1 MENVIIT
8 FGTMLVLLALSCPVG
23 VSIGA
28 ATILGLYLSDM
39 NLMLAAQ
46 RMFQLYD
53 SFPLLAVPF
62 FLLAGEIMA
71 RGSLANELIGM
82 CRTLIGHKR
91 GGLALVTIVTCM
103 LYAAL
108 CGSALAT
115 TAAVGAIMIPAM
127 IADNYEK
134 NFSIAASV
142 CGGTLG
148 PVIPPSI
155 NLILYGSLASVAVP
169 DLFIAGIGPGLVLT
183 FGFCIAAYMISIKN
197 KYGTV
202 KEPAGVKE
210 RLLAVWKAKW
220 ALGVPVI
227 ILGCI
232 YGGIATPTEAGAG
245 AVLYAVFVE
254 FVVTKS
260 MTRKILWKSLSA
272 TLNTMG
278 MVFIITMTANA
289 LGILVQLHH
298 VTDVLTSFMQTYVP
312 NKYMF
317 MLALFILLLI
327 LGMLMEVTSLI
338 IILVPITVPLAQSY
352 GINLV
357 HFAQF
362 VLCTIQMGLLTPP
375 VGVNLYVGCSIGN
388 TTLTQLSRACIP
400 YLISYVICVF
410 LIAVF
415 PQISLCLL

>member
-8 FGTMLVLLALSCPVG
+8 FVTMLLLLALSCPVG

-62 FLLAGEIMA
+62 FILAGEIMA
-71 RGSLANELIGM
+71 RGTLAGELVSM
-82 CRTLIGHKR
+82 CKTLVGHKR
-91 GGLALVTIVTCM
+91 GGLALVTIFTCM
-103 LYAAL
+103 FYAAL

-127 IADNYEK
+127 IEDRYEK

-142 CGGTLG
+142 CAGTLG

-169 DLFIAGIGPGLVLT
+169 DLFIAGIGPGLLLT
-183 FGFCIAAYMISIKN
+183 LVFCAAAYIISVRN
-197 KYGTV
+197 NYGTI
-202 KEPAGVKE
+202 KEPTSAKQ
-210 RLLAVWKAKW
+210 RLQAIWAAKW

-227 ILGCI
+227 VLGCI
-232 YGGIATPTEAGAG
+232 YGGLATPTEAGAG
-245 AVLYAVFVE
+245 AVLYAIFVE
-254 FVVTKS
+254 FVITKS
-260 MTRKILWKSLSA
+260 MTLKTLWTCLTA

-289 LGILVQLHH
+289 LGILVQFHH
-298 VTDVLTSFMQTYVP
+298 VTDALTTFMLTYVP
-312 NKYMF
+312 NKYVF
-317 MLALFILLLI
+317 MLALFILLLV

-338 IILVPITVPLAQSY
+338 IILVPIMVPLAHGY
-352 GINLV
+352 GIDLV

-362 VLCTIQMGLLTPP
+362 LLISIQMGLLTPP
-375 VGVNLYVGCSIGN
+375 VGVNLYVGCSIGDTN
-388 TTLTQLSRACIP
+388 LMALSKACIP
-400 YLISYVICVF
+400 YLISYIICVF